1 MRIKPVYG
9 VHPSRCFG
17 PSLGIDPLMPPKK
30 CIYDCIYCPL
40 GGSGKRYVEPMS
52 LVRPAEIEG
61 DLREFIRVNGC
72 VFEHVLV
79 WGMGDPLLNYYTPLI
94 VSSIKEI
101 LAQQGCR
108 AGVSVR
114 TTGYMLE
121 HEYARQVLVE
131 ADRLLVVLDTGPE
144 LRGTI
149 NNPARGFTLG
159 RLVGILKKIPAKYKS
174 KIWIEMNLLRIG
186 SESNAQ
192 LPVIEELL
200 SMLSLTG
207 IRNFI
212 VKPVNR
218 PGKEPGIKPVRGKLL
233 SRAIE
238 KLVENDYNVMECRRS
253 VETISLSETSPES
266 IYNHVLRKP
275 LSTREISIVYG
286 TEGIREAERMVE
298 AGYLEKITWMNE
310 IFFKAR
316 RTIDTFTR

>member
-1 MRIKPVYG
+1 MRIRPVYG

-30 CIYDCIYCPL
+30 CVYDCIYCPL
-40 GGSGKRYVEPMS
+40 GGSGKRCSAPMS
-52 LVRPAEIEG
+52 LVRPPEIHG
-61 DLREFIRVNGC
+61 DLGEFLRVNGC

-94 VSSIKEI
+94 VSGIKEV
-101 LAQQGCR
+101 LVRQECR
-108 AGVSVR
+108 AEVSVR

-121 HEYARQVLVE
+121 QEYARQVLVE
-131 ADRLLVVLDTGPE
+131 ADRLLIVLDTGPE
-144 LRGTI
+144 LRGII
-149 NNPARGFTLG
+149 NNPAEGFTLR
-159 RLVGILKKIPAKYKS
+159 RLVGILKRIPAKYKS
-174 KIWIEMNLLRIG
+174 KIWIEVNLLRIG

-200 SMLSLTG
+200 SVLSSTG

-218 PGKEPGIKPVRGKLL
+218 PGKDPGIKPVRGKLL
-233 SRAIE
+233 LRAVE
-238 KLVENDYNVMECRRS
+238 KLLENDYNVMDCRRS

-286 TEGIREAERMVE
+286 AEGIREAERMAE
-298 AGYLEKITWMNE
+298 AGYLEKITWMNQV
-310 IFFKAR
+310 FFKAR